1 MSKHPIQ
8 RAARARM
15 KVTGESYTAARL
27 AVLAERGLSP
37 TTPTSRNGLK
47 RKQALLDADYPPEVL
62 GVSPEPVWVWA
73 PQPKHP
79 PVEERVRGRVHAA
92 GGGR

>member
-1 MSKHPIQ
+1 MI
-8 RAARARM
+8 AAQTLELLAA
-15 KVTGESYTAARL
+15 GE
-27 AVLAERGLSP
+27 P
-37 TTPTSRNGLK
+37 WP
-47 RKQALLDADYPPEVL
+47 
-62 GVSPEPVWVWA
+62 VSPEPVWVWA